1 MITVQTIPLFQSSVA
16 YGKIFGFD
24 KKNLINEILKLETTA
39 ESNFRSNAGGYQST
53 SFDIKFADN
62 AYSAE
67 LFNDTIITRMWGTIK
82 YKQEIINT
90 ILNDYNDNE
99 YSLVESIIDYTL
111 EN

>member
-1 MITVQTIPLFQSSVA
+1 MVF
-16 YGKIFGFD
+16 
-24 KKNLINEILKLETTA
+24 N
-39 ESNFRSNAGGYQST
+39 
-53 SFDIKFADN
+53 SFDWVPGNIEQ
-62 AYSAE
+62 AE
-67 LFNDTIITRMWGTIK
+67 FRIYRIGQKNNVKIYYNLFNDTIITRMWATIK